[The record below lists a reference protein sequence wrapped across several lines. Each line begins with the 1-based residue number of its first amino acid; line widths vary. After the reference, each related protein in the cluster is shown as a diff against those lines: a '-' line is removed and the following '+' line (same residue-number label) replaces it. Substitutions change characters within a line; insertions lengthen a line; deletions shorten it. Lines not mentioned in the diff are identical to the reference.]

1 MMLNDAET
9 GTSVAE
15 SRSVNRSLADV
26 VLDMRQLRY
35 RVPARQ
41 WSYCPQPDDGL
52 KDFKEVENHTG
63 GLACHN
69 GSRIKFGREWRHG
82 GVVGVAVDVD
92 RRRVYFSYNGN
103 WRGNPSRNQALG
115 LAFDNISFSGWLR
128 PAATICGLCGQ
139 EVS

>member
-41 WSYCPQPDDGL
+41 WPNPIEAIVLLFTHLLLPARLYWP
-52 KDFKEVENHTG
+52 
-63 GLACHN
+63 
-69 GSRIKFGREWRHG
+69 
-82 GVVGVAVDVD
+82 GV
-92 RRRVYFSYNGN
+92 
-103 WRGNPSRNQALG
+103 
-115 LAFDNISFSGWLR
+115 
-128 PAATICGLCGQ
+128 
-139 EVS
+139 